1 MNSNN
6 NNISSFTIQN
16 QVSYHSQNR
25 LLIIAQE
32 EDFLALYR
40 KLQAQFQITWLS
52 ADNINTRLKIKLAAE
67 AIPHITFTDTTSL
80 RGYLGNFKLNNQ
92 HGFDLVIDYG
102 HPLLINNE
110 ILPFGYYRKPQTSQA
125 LSEMLNGLPDMIGTF
140 DKPKYFKLDTK
151 KCGYSRSSLAGC
163 HNCLD
168 ICATNAISPHTD
180 HIEVN
185 PYLCQGCGDCST
197 VCPSGAIQYN
207 YPELKETLTQIK
219 KLLSDHYSL
228 NNSAPILVF
237 SQFDDRQPI
246 PEEVLHISV
255 EALGSIGIEVW
266 LAALAFGAK
275 QVCLV
280 YERQLTLLTQQA
292 LIKQIG
298 IATEIL
304 DSLGYSANL
313 IQLCTRSQL
322 ERIPAWQTQSK
333 AQFIADNDKRTV
345 LTMAINHLHQNA
357 SRQPSVVDLS
367 SGAPFGEIHV
377 APESCTL
384 CLSCISVCPTQ
395 ALAAG
400 KESLQ
405 LNFIEAN
412 CIQCGLCQSAC
423 PEKAITLNPRYV
435 YNQVKARTSRLLHQE
450 NMFHCLQCNTAFA
463 SETMIRSILQK
474 LDQHPMFQGDKK
486 RQLMLCENCR
496 VQNMFGSQNE

>member
-1 MNSNN
+1 MSSNN
-6 NNISSFTIQN
+6 INISPFTIQN

-25 LLIIAQE
+25 LLIIAE
-32 EDFLALYR
+32 EKDFLALYHQ
-40 KLQAQFQITWLS
+40 LQAQFQITWLS
-52 ADNINTRLKIKLAAE
+52 PSNINTRLTIKLASE
-67 AIPHITFTDTTSL
+67 AIPHIVFTDTTRL
-80 RGYLGNFKLNNQ
+80 EGYLGNFNLNNQ
-92 HGFDLVIDYG
+92 HSFDLVIDFG
-102 HPLLINNE
+102 LPLLINSE
-110 ILPFGYYRKPQTSQA
+110 ISPLGYYRKPQSPQA
-125 LSEMLNGLPDMIGTF
+125 LSEMLSELPDMIGTF
-140 DKPKYFKLDTK
+140 DKPKFFRLDSK
-151 KCGYSRSSLAGC
+151 KCGHSRSSLAGC
-163 HNCLD
+163 QNCLD
-168 ICATNAISPHTD
+168 ICATNAIFSHSD
-180 HIEVN
+180 QIEVN

-207 YPELKETLTQIK
+207 YPELKDTLTQIK
-219 KLLSDHYSL
+219 TLLSDHYSL
-228 NNSAPILVF
+228 HNSAPILVF
-237 SQFDDRQPI
+237 TQYDDQRPL
-246 PEEVLHISV
+246 PDEVLHISL

-266 LAALAFGAK
+266 LSALAFGAK

-280 YERQLTLLTQQA
+280 YDGQLTPLTKQA
-292 LIKQIG
+292 LTKQIG
-298 IATEIL
+298 FATEIL

-322 ERIPAWQTQSK
+322 VRIPAWQTQSK

-345 LTMAINHLHQNA
+345 LAMAINHLHLNA
-357 SRQPSVVDLS
+357 PRQPSMVNLS
-367 SGAPFGEIHV
+367 SGAPYGEIHV

-400 KESLQ
+400 KESLR

-423 PEKAITLNPRYV
+423 PEKAITLNSRYV

-450 NMFHCLQCNTAFA
+450 SMFHCLQCNTAFA

-486 RQLMLCENCR
+486 KQLMLCENCR
-496 VQNMFGSQNE
+496 VQNMFGAQNE

>member
-6 NNISSFTIQN
+6 NITPFHFPGL
-16 QVSYHSQNR
+16 VSYHSQNR
-25 LLIIAQE
+25 LLIIASE
-32 EDFLALYR
+32 TDFLALFPN
-40 KLQAQFQITWLS
+40 LQAQFQITWLS
-52 ADNINTRLKIKLAAE
+52 PNDINTRLKIKLAAE
-67 AIPHITFTDTTSL
+67 AIQHITFTDTTSL
-80 RGYLGNFKLNNQ
+80 RGYLGKFKLNNQ
-92 HGFDLVIDYG
+92 HSFDLVIDYCL
-102 HPLLINNE
+102 PLLINSE
-110 ILPFGYYRKPQTSQA
+110 ISPLGYYRKPQTSQA
-125 LSEMLNGLPDMIGTF
+125 LSEMLNELPEMIGTF

-151 KCGYSRSSLAGC
+151 KCGYSRSSLVGC

-185 PYLCQGCGDCST
+185 PFLCQGCGDCST

-207 YPELKETLTQIK
+207 YPELKNTITQIK
-219 KLLSDHYSL
+219 KLLSNHYSRH
-228 NNSAPILVF
+228 NSAPILLF
-237 SQFDDRQPI
+237 TQYDDRQPL

-266 LAALAFGAK
+266 LAALAFGAN

-280 YERQLTLLTQQA
+280 YDLQLTLLTQQA
-292 LIKQIG
+292 LTKQIG

-333 AQFIADNDKRTV
+333 AQFIADNDKRTM
-345 LTMAINHLHQNA
+345 LTMAINHLHLNA
-357 SRQPSVVDLS
+357 PCQPSVVDLS

-377 APESCTL
+377 DRESCTL
-384 CLSCISVCPTQ
+384 CLSCINVCPTQ

-400 KESLQ
+400 KDSLQ

-412 CIQCGLCQSAC
+412 CIQCGLCQGAC
-423 PEKAITLNPRYV
+423 PETAITLNPRYV

-450 NMFHCLQCNTAFA
+450 SMFHCLQCNTAFA

-474 LDQHPMFQGDKK
+474 LDQHSMFQGDKK

-496 VQNMFGSQNE
+496 VQNMFGRQNE